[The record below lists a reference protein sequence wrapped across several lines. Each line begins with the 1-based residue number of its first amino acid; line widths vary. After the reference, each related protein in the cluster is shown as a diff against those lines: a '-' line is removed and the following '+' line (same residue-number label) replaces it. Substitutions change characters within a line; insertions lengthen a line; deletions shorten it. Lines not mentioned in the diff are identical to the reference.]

1 MKQANTKKQG
11 SAPDILE
18 DLYYMCAS
26 SEIILGALK
35 SGCDVAQLPN
45 GDIIVTQIRVV
56 NTKYKWNEAKKRL
69 IVASSREQ

>member
-11 SAPDILE
+11 STSDILE
-18 DLYYMCAS
+18 DLHYMCAS

-35 SGCDVAQLPN
+35 SGCDVAQLSN
-45 GDIIVTQIRVV
+45 GDIIVTQVRVV

-69 IVASSREQ
+69 IASSSKEQ